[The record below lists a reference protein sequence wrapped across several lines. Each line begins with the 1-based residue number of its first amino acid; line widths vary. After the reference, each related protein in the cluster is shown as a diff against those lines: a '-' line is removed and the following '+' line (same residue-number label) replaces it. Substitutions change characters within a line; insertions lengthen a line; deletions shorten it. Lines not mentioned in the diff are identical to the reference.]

1 MKLEEFKNAL
11 NKENINIF
19 EVVIGEKI
27 FDTSFDFEHFEDYLK
42 FLLLNKINQVLIEI
56 KYKDADDFIISNMDI
71 NQYKDVYS
79 KTFIKTLKEE
89 VKNLDKVYNKQLREQ
104 NTVSMDDY
112 LNNVLEINKINVIIQ
127 KVEGIDVSAAKD
139 LADRLSDK
147 LGQSVIV
154 LAIVSDKVVFV
165 VKSKVKEVNAGQ
177 IAKMAAMITLGN
189 GGGRPDF
196 AQAGGKDVSKVDEA
210 LQTVKEEL
218 NKLL

>member
-1 MKLEEFKNAL
+1 MV
-11 NKENINIF
+11 INTIPHD
-19 EVVIGEKI
+19 II
-27 FDTSFDFEHFEDYLK
+27 TTTT
-42 FLLLNKINQVLIEI
+42 VLIAVARLELTPSI
-56 KYKDADDFIISNMDI
+56 P
-71 NQYKDVYS
+71 
-79 KTFIKTLKEE
+79 TLA
-89 VKNLDKVYNKQLREQ
+89 R
-104 NTVSMDDY
+104 
-112 LNNVLEINKINVIIQ
+112 
-127 KVEGIDVSAAKD
+127 IDVSAAKD

-196 AQAGGKDVSKVDEA
+196 AQAGGKDVTKVDEA

>member
-1 MKLEEFKNAL
+1 MSD
-11 NKENINIF
+11 
-19 EVVIGEKI
+19 IGLAIYWLAK
-27 FDTSFDFEHFEDYLK
+27 
-42 FLLLNKINQVLIEI
+42 
-56 KYKDADDFIISNMDI
+56 
-71 NQYKDVYS
+71 
-79 KTFIKTLKEE
+79 
-89 VKNLDKVYNKQLREQ
+89 LREQ
-104 NTVSMDDY
+104 NTVSMDDF

-196 AQAGGKDVSKVDEA
+196 AQAGGKDITKVDEA
-210 LQTVKEEL
+210 LQSVKDEL